1 MGVEVGENI
10 FSVSNVSKNKAK
22 DKAEAKEGIF
32 PGSEFLVLS
41 SWFRVFYV
49 CSLVP
54 PHAL

>member
-1 MGVEVGENI
+1 VEVGENI